1 MCVAPALPRLNRIN
15 IPRRDA
21 KRADFLGSISL
32 CAQYLCEENRGGMA
46 MSYNKGLAEWLREVL
61 VDMPDFAERKMFG
74 DLRLM
79 LSGNM
84 CCGIIDEALM
94 TRALVSS
101 SASIVAAPPVV
112 VALPWTL
119 LLDICWIFFTTLVKV
134 AAISFASPYCR

>member
-1 MCVAPALPRLNRIN
+1 
-15 IPRRDA
+15 
-21 KRADFLGSISL
+21 
-32 CAQYLCEENRGGMA
+32 

-94 TRALVSS
+94 TRVGLHQFEGCLT
-101 SASIVAAPPVV
+101 
-112 VALPWTL
+112 LPHAREME
-119 LLDICWIFFTTLVKV
+119 FTGKRLKGMIYIGPNGIPDGIPEDEDLQ
-134 AAISFASPYCR
+134 A